1 MLVQGI
7 GAAVT
12 VLRVHM
18 DTNEYPLLLQSNNLY
33 YLLVQKHMLPQKGKK
48 NRQQNL
54 L

>member
-18 DTNEYPLLLQSNNLY
+18 DRNEYPLLLQS
-33 YLLVQKHMLPQKGKK
+33 K
-48 NRQQNL
+48 
-54 L
+54 